1 MQRDIRQMV
10 KEGTFLHDYL
20 YYMSRLET
28 PLIYDLACGLW
39 LLSTVVGRTLKIN
52 RPKAPVYLNTYFII
66 CAEAGI
72 TRKSTAIRMAEQV
85 LEKTNIPDLQLFT
98 SSTTPEAMLDRM
110 SIVSAQAG
118 RTHAG
123 ILVSELVTFMGREAY
138 AGGMPGI
145 LTDLYDA
152 PQIRTINRIKGERV
166 LKNVYI
172 TFLAGSTPSWL
183 VRAINPDVIEG
194 GFTSRCLFVIA
205 ERRKQLVAWPQEDD
219 AQGEMVLKL
228 AQQLESIRA
237 KALKYADRGIDLL
250 PGALE
255 YFVSWYNDR
264 IVEAPDSFTASFN
277 AREDH
282 HVLRIAGLLS
292 LSDGSLMI
300 SEHHIIQAIKLVDHF
315 KTTAAQMFSTES
327 KEEEKLAAGI
337 DKLRRVLIEAG
348 ELGITQTALLF
359 KVRTALPAQQLKYA
373 LEIMHELGMVDQFIV
388 REPGSKSKTVWR
400 GTNRLPIRTYN
411 DALKTRM
418 ME

>member
-72 TRKSTAIRMAEQV
+72 TRKSTAIRMAENV
-85 LEKTNIPDLQLFT
+85 LREVDIPDLRLYT
-98 SSTTPEAMLDRM
+98 SSTTPEAMLDTM
-110 SIVSAQAG
+110 SITSAQTG

-123 ILVSELVTFMGREAY
+123 ILVSELVTFMGRESY

-152 PQIRTINRIKGERV
+152 PQVRTIERIKGQRV
-166 LKNVYI
+166 LKNVYV

-183 VRAINPDVIEG
+183 IRAINPDVIEG

-219 AQGEMVLKL
+219 ERGDLVRGL
-228 AQQLESIRA
+228 ARQLEDIRA
-237 KALKYADRGIDLL
+237 KALKYSERGIDLL
-250 PGALE
+250 PGAMK
-255 YFVSWYNDR
+255 YFVEWYNDR

-282 HVLRIAGLLS
+282 HVLRLAGLLS
-292 LSDGSLMI
+292 VSDGSLMI
-300 SEHHIIQAIKLVDHF
+300 SEHHLINAIKLITHF
-315 KTTAAQMFSTES
+315 KTTAAQMFSTDS
-327 KEEEKLAAGI
+327 KEEEKLTAGI
-337 DKLRRVLIEAG
+337 DKLRQELIKAG
-348 ELGITQTALLF
+348 ELGIPHTALLY
-359 KVRTALPAQQLKYA
+359 KVRNALPTTQLKYA
-373 LEIMHELGMVDQFIV
+373 LEIMHELRMVDQFIV
-388 REPGSKSKTVWR
+388 KDGSGKAKTVWR
-400 GTNRLPIRTYN
+400 GTNRLPTRSYN
-411 DALKTRM
+411 DALKARLI
-418 ME
+418 E